1 MGLSGNIFQ
10 VIVLLLSAV
19 SAGMFIYSYKER
31 SEYYMKLGINIL
43 KASIVS
49 VTIASIIL
57 IVALV
62 ISDFSIEYVARYT
75 DLSLPLFYKISGL
88 WAGQA
93 GSLLFWLLLI
103 GLFTYIEIIRLK
115 KQSLEYKSV
124 VFAVLSLSMVFFG
137 FLCVFEQNPFKMLD
151 FIPRNGQGLNPMLQ
165 NPGMVIHPPTLYI
178 GYVGFNIVIA
188 HAFAALITNDFSN
201 TWIKLARTWTIITWI
216 FLTLGIVI
224 GGWWAYVELGWGGYW
239 AWDPVENASLLPW
252 LTATAFIHTSMI
264 YSAKGRLKAWGF
276 ILALITF
283 ELTIFGTFITRSG
296 VIESV
301 HSFSKD
307 SIGNFFLI
315 FMGLSSIIFIYLL
328 YRHRRILADE
338 AEFKYFSREGVFFIA
353 NWLFLATTFVVLF
366 GTVLPWFSEMFTGS
380 KSTVELSYF
389 NRVSLPFFSAIIL
402 LSGVGLLIKFGNHT
416 VSSFLKV
423 LIIPTVAMVVAM
435 AVFVGLGYTIPSSV
449 ILIGFM
455 AFSLTALII
464 RKWQLFKGSSSIL
477 SVLKYKN
484 TALSA
489 VIIHFGVILMAFGV
503 TMSAFYNKETD
514 EVVIQD
520 STLQVDQYELKIGKI
535 VEKRYDNFNAFYLE
549 IEVLEDGKFVS
560 YAYPEMRL
568 YDSRPEQY
576 FAEVSYYSMVKGD
589 LYFILSGFDLEKS
602 EARIQIIFQ
611 PFIGFMWVGC
621 AVMSLGGFYT
631 LMRFR
636 KKGDIKGS
644 EKTLE

>member
-31 SEYYMKLGINIL
+31 SEHYMKLGINIL
-43 KASIVS
+43 TASIIS

-57 IVALV
+57 TVALV
-62 ISDFSIEYVARYT
+62 LSDFSIEYVARYT
-75 DLSLPLFYKISGL
+75 DLSLPLFYKVSGL

-93 GSLLFWLLLI
+93 GSLLVWLLLI
-103 GLFTYIEIIRLK
+103 GIFTFIELIRLK
-115 KQSLEYKSV
+115 KQSVEYRSV
-124 VFAVLSLSMVFFG
+124 VYAVLSLSMLFFA

-201 TWIKLARTWTIITWI
+201 TWIKLTRSWTIITWI

-224 GGWWAYVELGWGGYW
+224 GAWWAYVELGWGGYW

-252 LTATAFIHTSMI
+252 LTATAFLHTSI
-264 YSAKGRLKAWGF
+264 VYKTKGRLKAWAF
-276 ILALITF
+276 ILILLTF

-301 HSFSKD
+301 HSFAKD
-307 SIGNFFLI
+307 SIGNLFLVFMI
-315 FMGLSSIIFIYLL
+315 FSSIVYVFML

-338 AEFKYFSREGVFFIA
+338 EEFKYFSREGIFFVA

-366 GTVLPWFSEMFTGS
+366 GTVLPWLSELFTGN

-389 NRVSLPFFSAIIL
+389 NRVSLPFFAAIIL
-402 LSGVGLLIKFGNHT
+402 GSGVGVLIKFGNYT
-416 VSSFLKV
+416 VGSFMKV
-423 LIIPTVAMVVAM
+423 LIIPTVAMIVAM
-435 AVFVGLGYTIPSSV
+435 IIFVSLGYTVFSSV

-455 AFSLTALII
+455 AFSLTALMM
-464 RKWQLFKGSSSIL
+464 RKLQLLKGSSIL

-484 TALSA
+484 TVLSA
-489 VIIHFGVILMAFGV
+489 LIIHFGVILMAFGV
-503 TMSAFYNKETD
+503 TMSSFYNKETD

-549 IEVLEDGKFVS
+549 IEVLEDGKLIS

-568 YDSRPEQY
+568 YDSRPDQY

-611 PFIGFMWVGC
+611 PFIGFIWAGC
-621 AVMSLGGFYT
+621 IVMSLGGIYT
-631 LMRFR
+631 LIRFR

-644 EKTLE
+644 EKTIE

>member
-19 SAGMFIYSYKER
+19 SMGMFVFSYRER
-31 SEYYMKLGINIL
+31 SEHYMKLGVNIL
-43 KASIVS
+43 KASILS
-49 VTIASIIL
+49 VTIASVIL
-57 IVALV
+57 IIALV
-62 ISDFSIEYVARYT
+62 LSDFSIEYVARYT
-75 DLSLPLFYKISGL
+75 DLSLPLFYKVSGL

-93 GSLLFWLLLI
+93 GSLLFWLFLI
-103 GLFTYIEIIRLK
+103 GFFTFIELIRLK
-115 KQSLEYKSV
+115 KQSVEYRSIV
-124 VFAVLSLSMVFFG
+124 YAVLSFSMLFFA

-165 NPGMVIHPPTLYI
+165 NPGMFIHPPTLYI

-201 TWIKLARTWTIITWI
+201 TWIKLSRTWTITTWI

-252 LTATAFIHTSMI
+252 LTATAFLHTSI
-264 YSAKGRLKAWGF
+264 VYKTKGRLKAWAF
-276 ILALITF
+276 ILILLTF

-301 HSFSKD
+301 HSFAKD
-307 SIGNFFLI
+307 SIGNLFLLFMI
-315 FMGLSSIIFIYLL
+315 FTSIIYIIML

-338 AEFKYFSREGVFFIA
+338 EEFKYFSREGIFFVA

-366 GTVLPWFSEMFTGS
+366 GTVLPWLSELFTGS

-389 NRVSLPFFSAIIL
+389 NRVSLPFFAAIIL
-402 LSGVGLLIKFGNHT
+402 GSGIGLLIKFGSYT
-416 VSSFLKV
+416 VSSFMKV
-423 LIIPTVAMVVAM
+423 LIIPSISMIVAMVV
-435 AVFVGLGYTIPSSV
+435 FVSLGYTIFSSV

-455 AFSLTALII
+455 AFSLTAII
-464 RKWQLFKGSSSIL
+464 MRKYQLFKGTNIISA
-477 SVLKYKN
+477 LKYKN
-484 TALSA
+484 VALSA
-489 VIIHFGVILMAFGV
+489 VMIHFGVIVMAFGV

-520 STLQVDQYELKIGKI
+520 STLQVDNYELKIGKI

-549 IEVLEDGKFVS
+549 IEVLDDGKLLS

-602 EARIQIIFQ
+602 EARIQIILQ
-611 PFIGFMWVGC
+611 PFIGFIWAGC
-621 AVMSLGGFYT
+621 LIMSLGGVYT
-631 LMRFR
+631 LLRFR